1 MWSTS
6 GKRRWYHGYLL
17 KTHQHKIHLH
27 GRPTASGVLKTPAFR
42 FQEVNIFFCKNT
54 YSKMFT
60 INQFL
65 VLTFFRLNEKYF
77 FDNSKSLHKESVNL
91 SVYLIFHYTESTK
104 EKYPP
109 SFFLSFG
116 IGSKNLGICRIG
128 S

>member
-1 MWSTS
+1 
-6 GKRRWYHGYLL
+6 
-17 KTHQHKIHLH
+17 
-27 GRPTASGVLKTPAFR
+27 
-42 FQEVNIFFCKNT
+42 
-54 YSKMFT
+54 MFT
-60 INQFL
+60 ISNQFL

-109 SFFLSFG
+109 NFFLSFG

-128 S
+128 SWGGYVFNKSFNLCLQPPNEGMS